1 MNGAIADVVGSV
13 TLHPLHPLLLSVSG
27 SRHFDDIGSDEEESS
42 DSSVLGDETSRDD
55 TRVFIRRPRR
65 RPQPSFRDSSIR
77 LWQIGELSP
86 LS

>member
-1 MNGAIADVVGSV
+1 MNGAIADAVGSV